1 MLQRYT
7 SKKINKIWNKYD
19 LAVRWKDIEILH
31 LEALYRDGIIPET
44 DLNIIKSKIHVSLD
58 RWQAIENVTKH
69 DLQAFVQMLEESVD
83 GNEARWLHYGLTSS
97 DIIDTATTIGCL
109 KSLEYTMSCLK
120 DCMASIDD
128 LTSDSKNNI
137 QILGRTHG
145 RVAETYSLQLL
156 FKRWRAFLHD
166 AYKQCQISF
175 LNCRVGKLSGPCGN
189 NSTNSKKSET
199 DGLHE
204 MEYSLRSDES
214 SSQIVWR
221 GIYLDYFYA
230 LLKCTLAFEKI
241 SYDIRHYAIEGIDEM
256 AEGFTPGQKGSS
268 AMPHKKNPILT
279 ENLCGLAR
287 MCKGY
292 FQVAVDNCNTLW
304 ERDIS
309 HSSAERIIFPDM
321 AHLTCFGLERLK
333 GIIDNLYINYDNIQR
348 NASIV
353 YDKVSS
359 QRSMNT
365 LIRQGS
371 SRKEAHD
378 EIQKQILLG

>member
-7 SKKINKIWNKYD
+7 SQVINKIWNRYD
-19 LAVRWKDIEILH
+19 LAIRWKDIEIAH
-31 LEALYRDGIIPET
+31 LEALHQDGVIPET
-44 DLNIIKSKIHVSLD
+44 DLNVIKNKIHVSLD
-58 RWQAIENVTKH
+58 RWQEIENVTKH

-97 DIIDTATTIGCL
+97 DILDTATTIGCL
-109 KSLEYTMSCLK
+109 KTLKYTMDCLSSCVT
-120 DCMASIDD
+120 SINDLLADD
-128 LTSDSKNNI
+128 KNDI
-137 QILGRTHG
+137 HILGRTHG
-145 RVAETYSLQLL
+145 RAAETYSLKLL
-156 FKRWRAFLHD
+156 FERWRAFLHE
-166 AYKQCQISF
+166 AYKQCQYSY
-175 LNCRVGKLSGPCGN
+175 LSCRVGKLSGPCGN
-189 NSTNSKKSET
+189 NATNSKRAENI
-199 DGLHE
+199 GLHS
-204 MEYSLRSDES
+204 MEYNLRPDNS

-256 AEGFTPGQKGSS
+256 AEGFSSGQKGSS

-279 ENLCGLAR
+279 ENLCGLSR

-309 HSSAERIIFPDM
+309 HSSTERIIFPDM

-333 GIIDNLYINYDNIQR
+333 SVIDNLVINQNKIKSNI
-348 NASIV
+348 NAV
-353 YDKVSS
+353 KDKINS
-359 QRSMNT
+359 QNKMNS
-365 LIRQGS
+365 LIEKGF
-371 SRKEAHD
+371 SRIEAHNKL
-378 EIQKQILLG
+378 QS

>member
-1 MLQRYT
+1 
-7 SKKINKIWNKYD
+7 
-19 LAVRWKDIEILH
+19 
-31 LEALYRDGIIPET
+31 
-44 DLNIIKSKIHVSLD
+44 
-58 RWQAIENVTKH
+58 
-69 DLQAFVQMLEESVD
+69 MLEESV
-83 GNEARWLHYGLTSS
+83 GGSEARWLHYGLTSS
-97 DIIDTATTIGCL
+97 DVLDTATTIGCL
-109 KSLEYTMSCLK
+109 KTLEYTMNCLK
-120 DCMASIDD
+120 NCMASIDT
-128 LTSDSKNNI
+128 LTFEEKNRI
-137 QILGRTHG
+137 HILGRTHG
-145 RVAETYSLQLL
+145 RAAETYSLQLL
-156 FKRWRAFLHD
+156 FKRWRSFLYD
-166 AYKQCQISF
+166 AYKQCQSSFIS
-175 LNCRVGKLSGPCGN
+175 CRVGKLSGPCGN
-189 NSTNSKKSET
+189 NTTNSKKAET
-199 DGLHE
+199 DGLYE
-204 MEYSLRSDES
+204 MEYSLRSDDS

-230 LLKCTLAFEKI
+230 LLKCSLAFEKI

-333 GIIDNLYINYDNIQR
+333 GVIDNLYINYNNIQR
-348 NASIV
+348 NTSTV

-359 QRSMNT
+359 QRNMNA

-378 EIQKQILLG
+378 QVQKQILLG